1 MNNRTLSIILII
13 SILAIIGCG
22 ESAIKTPPPL
32 RQQSIKIDDL
42 KPSLSTKKPPEI
54 TFQVMTFEIPS
65 ENVSILEEIFELLR
79 EQTLHSKDPYA
90 FGANGF
96 SAGFGQSSDW
106 QPLGKKLRQAK
117 ARKVNAHS
125 LIVFDDQG
133 DDVQAGT
140 VEEQGKYFYT
150 HLDGSVSPQSLG
162 PGYLMF
168 RIKARPVPESRGV
181 AYLSVQ
187 PLFSR
192 GLDDAMYRLVGKKR
206 SGETVFDAAS
216 FDLKAVAGDFV
227 ILSSTEPKQGLAM
240 ISELFCRVDRQIK
253 MRNPDLTGDIAKD
266 GRVSAIISRDVN
278 MIRAY
283 VILCTGV
290 TN

>member
-1 MNNRTLSIILII
+1 MKSDTLSIILIF
-13 SILAIIGCG
+13 SMLAIIGCG
-22 ESAIKTPPPL
+22 ESAIKTPP
-32 RQQSIKIDDL
+32 RRQSIKIGDL
-42 KPSLSTKKPPEI
+42 KPSLSTKQPPGI
-54 TFQVMTFEIPS
+54 TLQVMTFEIPA
-65 ENVSILEEIFELLR
+65 ENVSVLEEIFEALR
-79 EQTLHSKDPYA
+79 KTSLHFKDRHA

-96 SAGFGQSSDW
+96 SAGFGHKSDW

-117 ARKVNAHS
+117 ARKVDTRS

-133 DDVQAGT
+133 DDVQVGT
-140 VEEQGKYFYT
+140 LDEQGKYFYT

-162 PGYLMF
+162 PGNLMF
-168 RIKARPVPESRGV
+168 RIKARPVPDRRGV

-192 GLDDAMYRLVGKKR
+192 GLDDTMYRLAGRKM

-216 FDLKAVAGDFV
+216 FDLKTVAGDFV
-227 ILSSTEPKQGLAM
+227 VLSSTEPEQGLAM
-240 ISELFCRVDRQIK
+240 ISELFCRVDSQIK
-253 MRNPDLTGDIAKD
+253 MRNPDLTGKVAID
-266 GRVSAIISRDVN
+266 GSISAMIHKDVN

-290 TN
+290 EN

>member
-1 MNNRTLSIILII
+1 MKGKTPSIILIF

-22 ESAIKTPPPL
+22 ESAIKTPPL
-32 RQQSIKIDDL
+32 RHSIKIGDL
-42 KPSLSTKKPPEI
+42 KPSLTTKPPVEI
-54 TFQVMTFEIPS
+54 TYQMMIFEIPS
-65 ENVSILEEIFELLR
+65 ENVSILEEIFESLR
-79 EQTLHSKDPYA
+79 EQTLHFKDPYA
-90 FGANGF
+90 FNANGF

-117 ARKVNAHS
+117 ARKVDTRS

-133 DDVQAGT
+133 DDVQAGI

-168 RIKARPVPESRGV
+168 RIKARPVPDRRGV

-206 SGETVFDAAS
+206 PGETVFDAAS

-266 GRVSAIISRDVN
+266 ARISAMISRDVN